1 MKFDKLTKE
10 DAELLSYK
18 DLTSLILENKGKK
31 KYSRIINFN
40 SRKIRFIIF
49 SFRWKNSRL
58 LYYA

>member
-49 SFRWKNSRL
+49 SFR
-58 LYYA
+58 